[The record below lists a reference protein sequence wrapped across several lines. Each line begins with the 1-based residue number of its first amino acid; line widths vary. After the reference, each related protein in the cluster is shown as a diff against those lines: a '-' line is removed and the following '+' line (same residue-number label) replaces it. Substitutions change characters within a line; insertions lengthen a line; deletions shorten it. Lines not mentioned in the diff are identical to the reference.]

1 MNLKKIIL
9 DFYKSEALINPTVLT
24 TYVHDDII
32 LEWNSSTGFI
42 KMNREDLLSLA
53 SELSRSYIRS
63 KVEISHIIK
72 EGDFVSVKYAHSVKT
87 IENPR
92 EYILLA
98 NFIVFWELKDE
109 KYFSK
114 SVGNF
119 IKKIRGYKIIRKKDI
134 PIDEY

>member
-9 DFYKSEALINPTVLT
+9 DFYKSEALINPTVLAN
-24 TYVHDDII
+24 YLHDDII

-53 SELSRSYIRS
+53 SELSRAYVRS
-63 KVEISHIIK
+63 KVKISHIIK
-72 EGDFVSVKYAHSVKT
+72 EGDLVSVRYSHSVKT

-98 NFIVFWELKDE
+98 KFMVIWELKDE
-109 KYFSK
+109 KIY
-114 SVGNF
+114 
-119 IKKIRGYKIIRKKDI
+119 RGYQISQV
-134 PIDEY
+134 Y

>member
-9 DFYKSEALINPTVLT
+9 DFYKSDALINPTVLAN
-24 TYVHDDII
+24 YLHDEII

-42 KMNREDLLSLA
+42 KMNRDDIVSLA
-53 SELSRSYIRS
+53 SELSRSYLRS

-72 EGDFVSVKYAHSVKT
+72 EGDLISVKYAHSVKT

-98 NFIVFWELKDE
+98 NFMVIWQIKDE
-109 KYFSK
+109 KLY
-114 SVGNF
+114 
-119 IKKIRGYKIIRKKDI
+119 RGYQISQVV
-134 PIDEY
+134 